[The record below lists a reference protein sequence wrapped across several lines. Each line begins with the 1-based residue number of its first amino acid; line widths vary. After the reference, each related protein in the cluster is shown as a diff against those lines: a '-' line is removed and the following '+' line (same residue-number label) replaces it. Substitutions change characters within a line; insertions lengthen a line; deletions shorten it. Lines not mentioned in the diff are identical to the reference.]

1 MQKQRYKQRNFY
13 TRQLTQSLTELYS
26 YDTLVGYRYN
36 NYVLFT
42 TKKYSPTTS
51 KQCTQYT
58 NENYLTRYNISQNW
72 IDTLS
77 NCLTVHQQLDLIKL
91 TLKQQG
97 AN

>member
-13 TRQLTQSLTELYS
+13 TKQLTQSLTELYS

-36 NYVLFT
+36 NHVIFT
-42 TKKYSPTTS
+42 TEKYSTTTS

-58 NENYLTRYNISQNW
+58 NEQHLTRHNVSQKW
-72 IDTLS
+72 INALS
-77 NCLTVHQQLDLIKL
+77 NAYTIHQQLGLIEII
-91 TLKQQG
+91 LKG